1 MRRGT
6 QSSRLFGA
14 LLRMIRS
21 VGSDDSMRQVG
32 ERIGAPAPAA
42 TVSQIEKGERALKEP
57 KIANWA
63 KALGVREADLL
74 ELWQLSQG
82 DIVIDGRR
90 VFYTEASEALGNQPF
105 GDDVANVLRER
116 PDLEPTYRLAA
127 RIAAVLRR
135 LVPYVMFEVEPDD
148 LGRFY
153 EERWE
158 TTRVFR
164 DEAEEYEAVSAAFVP
179 VPWIRCYSREVS
191 GPMYGVAVPV
201 LTHLAPVARRRGK
214 SIDVVQLDDLI
225 RALTGPE
232 RERVR
237 GYVDAIV
244 EQRADAST

>member
-1 MRRGT
+1 
-6 QSSRLFGA
+6 
-14 LLRMIRS
+14 
-21 VGSDDSMRQVG
+21 MRQVG
-32 ERIGAPAPAA
+32 ERIGVPAPAA

-57 KIANWA
+57 KIASWA
-63 KALGVREADLL
+63 KALGVKEADLL
-74 ELWQLSQG
+74 ELWHLSQG

-90 VFYTEASEALGNQPF
+90 VFYTEAGEALGSQHF

-116 PDLEPTYRLAA
+116 PDLGPTYRLAA

-135 LVPYVMFEVEPDD
+135 LVPHVVFEVEPDD
-148 LGRFY
+148 LGKFY

-164 DEAEEYEAVSAAFVP
+164 DEAEEFEAVSAAFVP
-179 VPWIRCYSREVS
+179 IPWIRCYSREVS
-191 GPMYGVAVPV
+191 GPIYGVAVPV
-201 LTHLAPVARRRGK
+201 LAHVAPVARRRGK

-237 GYVDAIV
+237 GYVDAII
-244 EQRADAST
+244 EQRADASS